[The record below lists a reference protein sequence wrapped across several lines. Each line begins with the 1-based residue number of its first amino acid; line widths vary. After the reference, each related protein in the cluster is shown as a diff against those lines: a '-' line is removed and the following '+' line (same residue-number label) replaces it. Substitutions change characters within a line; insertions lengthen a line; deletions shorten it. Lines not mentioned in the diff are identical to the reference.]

1 MLLGNRAERVARF
14 DCVRL
19 GGGGRRRCGRA
30 GSTGYLDVS
39 DDVLL
44 PCRNGFD
51 RGPDLVLLGL
61 RGDSPLEIQL
71 AVAFLGTAVKLT
83 LRSLNRYTVTR
94 LSSPRSTSHCWAP
107 QKTASI
113 LDRLR

>member
-1 MLLGNRAERVARF
+1 
-14 DCVRL
+14 
-19 GGGGRRRCGRA
+19 
-30 GSTGYLDVS
+30 
-39 DDVLL
+39 
-44 PCRNGFD
+44 
-51 RGPDLVLLGL
+51 
-61 RGDSPLEIQL
+61 
-71 AVAFLGTAVKLT
+71 VKLT